1 MAKAPA
7 CTYECSQCRTTSV
20 RWLGRCPRCQEFG
33 TMVERLPAVLTGTRT
48 KGAGVVA
55 PGRAAQPITA
65 VAERRTP
72 RIHSGAGEFDRVLG
86 GGLVA
91 GQVVLVA
98 GEPGVG
104 KSTLLLDVAHR
115 LAERVEDAIVLYV
128 SGEESAEQIGV
139 RAERIGVACERLLVA
154 DETDLGAVLG
164 HIETHNPQL
173 IVVDSVQT
181 LASPEIDGRAGGIS
195 QVSEVAAVLTRQ
207 AKARGVPTLLVGQST
222 RENSIAG
229 PRALE
234 HLVDTVLTFEG
245 DPHTQVRLLRAVK
258 NRYGPA
264 DEVVCYEQ
272 TDTGLSELADPS
284 QLFRS
289 VRDVPVSGTCAT
301 VTLEGRRPLSAEI
314 QSLLSPRAPDQDSG
328 RRIVTGLDASR
339 VSMLAA
345 LTQREGGVTFGR
357 SDLYVATVAG
367 LKITDPT
374 ADLATCLAIFSAAMG
389 TVVPTELVALGEVAL
404 SGDIRPCHSMAQRLN
419 EAARLGYTTA
429 LVPDSS
435 DVAGSPIATVPVRR
449 LEHAMAVVGTNS
461 RISDTFGG
469 FCDEFKR

>member
-1 MAKAPA
+1 MAKSPA
-7 CTYECSQCRTTSV
+7 TTFVCSQCHATSL
-20 RWLGRCPRCQEFG
+20 RWVGRCSRCQEFG
-33 TMVERLPAVLTGTRT
+33 TMVEQAPERAPGTGTRT
-48 KGAGVVA
+48 R
-55 PGRAAQPITA
+55 PGGTPPRRPAQPITEVTA
-65 VAERRTP
+65 QRTP
-72 RIHSGAGEFDRVLG
+72 RARTGAAEFDRVLG

-91 GQVVLVA
+91 GQVVLIA

-104 KSTLLLDVAHR
+104 KSTLLLEVADR
-115 LAERVEDAIVLYV
+115 FARTAPDGPVLYV

-139 RAERIGVACERLLVA
+139 RAERIGATDPRLLVA
-154 DETDLGAVLG
+154 DETDLGTVLG
-164 HIETHNPQL
+164 HIEHHNPQL

-181 LASPEIDGRAGGIS
+181 LASPEVDGRAGGIS

-272 TDTGLSELADPS
+272 TEHGLTELSDPS

-289 VRDVPVSGTCAT
+289 ARDVPVTGTCST
-301 VTLEGRRPLSAEI
+301 VTLEGRRPLSAEV
-314 QSLLSPRAPDQDSG
+314 QALLSPRAPDQDSG
-328 RRIVTGLDASR
+328 RRIVSGLDSSR

-345 LTQREGGVTFGR
+345 LTQRESGLGFGR

-367 LKITDPT
+367 LRITDPT
-374 ADLATCLAIFSAAMG
+374 ADLATCLAIWSAATD
-389 TVVPTELVALGEVAL
+389 TVVPSDVVALGEVAL
-404 SGDIRPCHSMAQRLN
+404 SGDIRPCHSMTQRLS
-419 EAARLGYTTA
+419 EAARLGYTIA
-429 LVPDSS
+429 YVPDSS
-435 DVAGSPIATVPVRR
+435 DVSAPPLRTIAVRR
-449 LEHAMAVVGTNS
+449 LEHVMAQMGSSGRAAVRLPG
-461 RISDTFGG
+461 
-469 FCDEFKR
+469 

>member
-1 MAKAPA
+1 MVEQRAESAGGSGLHGRAVPAKAP
-7 CTYECSQCRTTSV
+7 SR
-20 RWLGRCPRCQEFG
+20 
-33 TMVERLPAVLTGTRT
+33 PARPITEV
-48 KGAGVVA
+48 
-55 PGRAAQPITA
+55 AAQ
-65 VAERRTP
+65 RTP
-72 RIHSGAGEFDRVLG
+72 RIPSGAGEFDRVLG

-91 GQVVLVA
+91 GQVALVA

-104 KSTLLLDVAHR
+104 KSTLLLDVADRFARTHPNST
-115 LAERVEDAIVLYV
+115 VLYV

-139 RAERIGVACERLLVA
+139 RAERITATSAGLLVA
-154 DETDLGAVLG
+154 DETDLGTVLG
-164 HIETHNPQL
+164 HIQHLTPGL

-181 LASPEIDGRAGGIS
+181 LASPDIDGRAGGIA

-207 AKARGVPTLLVGQST
+207 AKARGIPTLLVGQST

-272 TDTGLSELADPS
+272 TEHGLTELADPS
-284 QLFRS
+284 RLFRS
-289 VRDVPVSGTCAT
+289 ARDIPVPGTCAT

-314 QSLLSPRAPDQDSG
+314 QALLAPRAPDQDNG
-328 RRIVTGLDASR
+328 RRIVSGLDTSR

-345 LTQREGGVTFGR
+345 ISQREGALTFGR

-367 LKITDPT
+367 LRITDP
-374 ADLATCLAIFSAAMG
+374 ASDLAVCLAVHSAVQE
-389 TVVPTELVALGEVAL
+389 TPVSSELVAFGEVAL
-404 SGDIRPCHSMAQRLN
+404 SGDVRPCHSMTQRLN
-419 EAARLGYTTA
+419 EAARLGFAVA
-429 LVPDSS
+429 LVPDTA
-435 DVAGSPIATVPVRR
+435 DVSGAPLRTIPVRR
-449 LEHAMAVVGTNS
+449 LEHAMATIDSFTVS
-461 RISDTFGG
+461 LPR
-469 FCDEFKR
+469 